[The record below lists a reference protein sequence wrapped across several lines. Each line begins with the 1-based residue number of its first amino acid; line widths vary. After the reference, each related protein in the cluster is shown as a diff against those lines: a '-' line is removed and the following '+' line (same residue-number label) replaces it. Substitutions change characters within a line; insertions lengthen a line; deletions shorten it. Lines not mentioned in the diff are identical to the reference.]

1 MPLHLMEQPP
11 RFFAASINNIDTD
24 RKINFYTQT
33 LSEFQIMP
41 QGVAD
46 HIQTSD
52 SLLFMKKTMLS
63 YILFLL
69 NLSISQH
76 GIPYT
81 I

>member
-1 MPLHLMEQPP
+1 
-11 RFFAASINNIDTD
+11 
-24 RKINFYTQT
+24 
-33 LSEFQIMP
+33 MP

-63 YILFLL
+63 YIPFLL

-76 GIPYT
+76 DIPYT